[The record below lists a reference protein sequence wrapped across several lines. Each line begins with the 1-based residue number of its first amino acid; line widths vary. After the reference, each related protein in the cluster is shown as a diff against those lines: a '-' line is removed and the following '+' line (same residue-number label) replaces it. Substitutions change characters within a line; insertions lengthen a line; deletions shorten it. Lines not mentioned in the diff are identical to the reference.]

1 MKRFSKFVLT
11 LTLLICIWG
20 CQATPYQKLG
30 TTSAGGYSD
39 KRISDDI
46 FYVRFPANNYTP
58 SEVICRYLYRHAAE
72 VTLENGFLYFTVI
85 RGPDQLTERREFYP
99 SEDYFND
106 MEPPLEA
113 DVPVSHWLKMT
124 IRCFENVPDKRDMR
138 IIDAREYLKKHDE
151 TKAE

>member
-1 MKRFSKFVLT
+1 MKRFSKFMLS
-11 LTLLICIWG
+11 LTLLICILG

-46 FYVRFPANNYTP
+46 FYVRFLANSNTP
-58 SEVICRYLYRHAAE
+58 SKIVCRYLYRRAAE
-72 VTLENGFLYFTVI
+72 ATLENGFLYFTVI
-85 RGPDQLTERREFYP
+85 RGPDQLTERMEFYP

-113 DVPVSHWLKMT
+113 DVPLSNSLKMT
-124 IRCFENVPDKRDMR
+124 IQCFVKVPEQSDMR
-138 IIDAREYLKKHDE
+138 IIDARKYLEQHI
-151 TKAE
+151 TNPGH